1 MSIRQDI
8 ANKTALAILFS
19 ALLFCSVPQVSMAH
33 DAAAEKSTIE
43 PQKQRQHT
51 SIKQTKP
58 RTQQKKQRKRQRRRP
73 PAQKVDMSW
82 VTLHRQYPNSFLV
95 NGPRNR
101 KQVAL
106 TFDDAPD
113 PRFTPQ
119 ILDVL
124 ARYRVCATFFVVGE
138 RAAKHP
144 ELLRRIVNEGHIVG
158 NHSYNHPVFSK
169 LSINKFQSQIWQTDE
184 VIRRIAGISPLLIR
198 PPYGE
203 LLPQQIR
210 WGKGTGFTI
219 VNWDVD
225 SEDWRK
231 NPSSSKV
238 LANIRKTLQP
248 GSIVLQHAG
257 GGEGQSLAGT
267 IDALPVLIEQLQGNG
282 YDMVTVPELL
292 GKRAYR

>member
-1 MSIRQDI
+1 MRMRISRII
-8 ANKTALAILFS
+8 MNAAASVTIVALLFS
-19 ALLFCSVPQVSMAH
+19 AMPSISSA
-33 DAAAEKSTIE
+33 DAAPPRQKQQQSVKQQKQTRS
-43 PQKQRQHT
+43 PQKNRY
-51 SIKQTKP
+51 
-58 RTQQKKQRKRQRRRP
+58 KKRVRRRP
-73 PAQKVDMSW
+73 AAHKVDMSW
-82 VTLHRQYPNSFLV
+82 VSLHQQFPNAFLV

-101 KQVAL
+101 KRVAL

-124 ARYRVCATFFVVGE
+124 ARYGITATFFVVGE

-144 ELLRRIVNEGHIVG
+144 DLVRRIISEGHVIG
-158 NHSYNHPVFSK
+158 NHSYNHPIFSK
-169 LSINKFQSQIWQTDE
+169 LPLSKFQYQIWQTDNI
-184 VIRRIAGISPLLIR
+184 IREIAGVSPLFIR

-203 LLPQQIR
+203 LLPQQVR
-210 WGKGTGFTI
+210 WGKGSGFTI

-231 NPSSSKV
+231 NPSSAKV
-238 LANIRKTLQP
+238 LANIKTTLQP
-248 GSIVLQHAG
+248 GSIILQHAG

-267 IDALPVLIEQLQGNG
+267 INALPVLIEQLQGEG
-282 YDMVTVPELL
+282 YEMVTISELL